1 MPLFN
6 QNREKN
12 IIFKGCSTLI
22 FVEQMPIK
30 QLKKAYKL
38 KKNEIKSR
46 LKEFRDLTKE
56 EQRKE
61 FLFCTLTPQSNA
73 QKCWQAVEQITQLK
87 NPKEKELINILKTRT
102 RFHNNKARYIIQN
115 IKLWNNLQNQ
125 LQDSNIKALR
135 EWLADNIIGYGMK
148 EASHFLRNIGKS
160 GNQIAILDRH
170 ILRNLEEYG
179 IIQDAR
185 IRSRNDYLEK
195 EEKYLKFA
203 KEISIPSDELDLL
216 WWSQENGI
224 VFK

>member
-1 MPLFN
+1 
-6 QNREKN
+6 
-12 IIFKGCSTLI
+12 
-22 FVEQMPIK
+22 
-30 QLKKAYKL
+30 
-38 KKNEIKSR
+38 
-46 LKEFRDLTKE
+46 
-56 EQRKE
+56 
-61 FLFCTLTPQSNA
+61 
-73 QKCWQAVEQITQLK
+73 
-87 NPKEKELINILKTRT
+87 
-102 RFHNNKARYIIQN
+102 
-115 IKLWNNLQNQ
+115 
-125 LQDSNIKALR
+125 
-135 EWLADNIIGYGMK
+135 MK

-160 GNQIAILDRH
+160 GNQIVILDRH